1 MTNTKNTNKPLFSQ
15 HYLDYRIQ
23 ELPEWQLDLK
33 AEFADLKNLY
43 LSKKAILAT
52 LNEAQTEDIFI
63 KPALEILGFKY
74 IPQVISRGQGRA
86 ERPDYAL
93 FLNESERD
101 TAYSFQNNETA
112 FYSRVLV
119 IAEAKYWQR
128 PLSKISANDQR
139 DIFKNTNPSFQISSY
154 LSGTNVDWGILT
166 NGREWRLYYRQ
177 ASSTATEFY
186 PVDLVELL
194 ETEDIEQF
202 KYFWLFFRSAAF
214 AKDSYNKNFL
224 ERVRAGST
232 TYATQ
237 VGNELKTLVFDQIFP
252 DLARGFIVDAM
263 RRGKTVEPKQIYAAT
278 LSFLYKLLFLLYAE
292 ARNLLPITTAYRDYS
307 LIKITQ
313 EIAASLDKQRT
324 LSETSTKIYQSLLGL
339 FEIVDRGD
347 KALAVPRY
355 NGGLFH
361 FDFHEI
367 GDREDYPENYFL
379 SEHQISDAILF
390 PALDKLARFE
400 KLPIDYSF
408 LGVRQLG
415 SIYEGLLEYR
425 LIIEDEKTAK
435 VHLENDKGE
444 RKATGSYYTPD
455 YIVKYIV
462 SHTLKPILEER
473 KQRFADLM
481 TQINQLH
488 EKMIDGRLGIQSRN
502 GLQKDLQRLERQ
514 AKNTLLDI
522 KICDPAMGSGHFL
535 VEAVDYLTD
544 ELINILNEYPE
555 HNPILEML
563 GKTRNSILENLQQ
576 QGINI
581 DINLDDN
588 QLLQRVVMKRC
599 IYGVDL
605 NPMAVELAKVSLWLH
620 FFTIGAPLSFLDH
633 HLRCGNSLI
642 GTTARE
648 AEANMMREESGQLS
662 LLTGPFVGLLR
673 AAEIMR
679 GVSTLSDATFAE
691 VETSER
697 LFKEFDQAAKPFKRL
712 LDIYVSQFFGVKQA
726 KNFLERF
733 GINAI
738 NAKFENMNAADIA
751 VYEEARRLF
760 DQKRFF
766 HWDLE
771 FPEVFIDLES
781 ASWKENPGFDAVIGN
796 PPYGSTYKD
805 YTNAKLQ
812 YISNTV
818 ISKDIY
824 LFFIE
829 LSLDII
835 FQIGTIGL
843 ITPNTW
849 MTLESGCDF
858 RKLVLQTTQLI
869 KIAEFRSAFQD
880 AIVETAALIASKD
893 VNSCKNTEVLNF
905 ANQEIITR
913 YFRLTSEWLLNEGYV
928 IDYYLNME
936 EISIL
941 NKSINQCIK
950 LEELVNICGGTKL
963 YQKGKGNPPQTQ
975 LVVKEKP
982 YTSNKLLPDF
992 EPLITGGDIQKYVTQ
1007 NELIYVKYGVW
1018 LAEPRNESIFRNQKI
1033 IVRRTD
1039 DSIIASIDC
1048 DLRICQNSVHC
1059 LLKKQDS
1066 IFSDYFLLSILNSF
1080 YIKWWYQK
1088 KNFQMVGKPFAEV
1101 KVIYLSRIPVPKI
1114 SFTTPAEKRQT
1125 YLENTINLYQQYQ
1138 INHNPNILL
1147 SQIDH
1152 HLNQEPEQADVIH
1165 DFLAYLAEQMIEL
1178 NKQKQTEIKGFLTW
1192 LARLIGTEI
1201 DNLTNKSKIQNYL
1214 GDYYKQKQADN
1225 HLTLDEL
1232 IDILKKNKKKLKID
1246 ISGRKEQ
1253 ETLAKEYQASLNTL
1267 LPIKKQL
1274 KQCDWLIDEIVY
1286 KLYKLTPEEKAIIEG
1301 ENN

>member
-23 ELPEWQLDLK
+23 ELPEWQLDIK
-33 AEFADLKNLY
+33 AEFAALKNLY

-119 IAEAKYWQR
+119 IAEAKYWER
-128 PLSKISANDQR
+128 PLSKVSANDQR

-224 ERVRAGST
+224 ERVREGST

-263 RRGKTVEPKQIYAAT
+263 RRGKTVEPKTIYAAT

-292 ARNLLPITTAYRDYS
+292 ARNLLPITSAYRDYS

-339 FEIVDRGD
+339 FAIVDRGD

-361 FDFHEI
+361 FDFHEL

-425 LIIEDEKTAK
+425 LIIEDEKTGK
-435 VHLENDKGE
+435 VHLENDQGE

-488 EKMIDGRLGIQSRN
+488 EKMIDGRLGVQSRN

-514 AKNTLLDI
+514 AQNTLLDI

-648 AEANMMREESGQLS
+648 AEANMMKEESGQLS

-712 LDIYVSQFFGVKQA
+712 LDIYVCQFFGVKQA

-835 FQIGTIGL
+835 SKIGTIGL

-1147 SQIDH
+1147 TQIDH
-1152 HLNQEPEQADVIH
+1152 HLNQQPEQADVIH
-1165 DFLAYLAEQMIEL
+1165 DLLAYLAEQMMEL

-1192 LARLIGTEI
+1192 LARLIGTDI